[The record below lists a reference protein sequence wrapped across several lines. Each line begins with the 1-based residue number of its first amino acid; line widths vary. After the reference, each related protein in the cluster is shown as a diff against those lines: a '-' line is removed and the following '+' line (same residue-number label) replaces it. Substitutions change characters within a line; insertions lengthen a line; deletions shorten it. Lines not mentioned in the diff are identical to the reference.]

1 MVHTKHPQIIEV
13 ADEPQLEGTIAELL
27 GELELRPPSRVQAE
41 ERPGSVGSLS
51 VQSLEMQ

>member
-1 MVHTKHPQIIEV
+1 MLQVKDY
-13 ADEPQLEGTIAELL
+13 DEPQLEGTIAELL